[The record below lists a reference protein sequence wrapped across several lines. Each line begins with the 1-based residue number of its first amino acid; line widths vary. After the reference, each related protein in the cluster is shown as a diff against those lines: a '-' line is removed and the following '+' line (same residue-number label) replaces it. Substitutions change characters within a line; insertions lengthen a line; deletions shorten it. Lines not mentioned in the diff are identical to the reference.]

1 MNELLRLPL
10 RYEQDVVLAR
20 QRARD
25 VAALVG
31 VDGGEQTRFAT
42 AVSEIA
48 RNAFRYAR
56 EAMVEIALDPAE
68 TPDRPGSLVV
78 RVRDRGPGIADLP
91 AVLDGRYVSR
101 TGMGLGIVG
110 ARRLVDAFEIQSAPN
125 GTSVVLAKR
134 LPGTSDAGAREAARI
149 AEALARRAPAS
160 PFEELQR
167 QNQELLNTMT
177 ELRARQ
183 LENER
188 LNQEL
193 AETNR
198 GVLALYA
205 ELDARA
211 DYLNRAN
218 ELKTRF
224 LSDLSHELRTPLNAV
239 RNLSRLLLDG
249 YEGPLTEGQVK
260 AIGMMR
266 KSADG
271 LAELVDDWLDIAK
284 IEAGKITMRLA
295 PFDIADVFATMRGL
309 FRPLVTSDAVTL
321 VIDEP
326 PPAVPSILGDEAKV
340 AQILRNFVSNA
351 LKFTER
357 GEVRVWA
364 ECGPGDTVR
373 MSVRD
378 TGIGIAPDDQARIFE
393 EFTQVDSPVQ
403 RRVKGTGLGL
413 PLSRKL
419 ANLLGGDV
427 ELAST
432 PGAGSTFTLVIPR
445 LHPEALGPVADAAGG
460 GRHPAPALRP
470 AAPEAEARHV

>member
-1 MNELLRLPL
+1 MSLLLRIPL

-25 VAALVG
+25 VASLVG
-31 VDGGEQTRFAT
+31 FDGGEQTRFAT

-56 EAMVEIALDPAE
+56 EGIVEIALEPGGA
-68 TPDRPGSLVV
+68 PGSLVV
-78 RVRDRGPGIADLP
+78 QVRDQGPGIPHLP
-91 AVLDGRYVSR
+91 AVLEGRYESQ

-110 ARRLVDAFEIQSAPN
+110 ARRLVDAFEIETGAG
-125 GTSVVLAKR
+125 GTSVVLTKR
-134 LPGTSDAGAREAARI
+134 LPSADGAGPRDAARI
-149 AEALARRAPAS
+149 TEALARRAPAN

-167 QNQELLNTMT
+167 QNQELLGTMA

-183 LENER
+183 LEIER

-211 DYLNRAN
+211 DYLDRAN

-266 KSADG
+266 TSADG

-284 IEAGKITMRLA
+284 IEAGKISLRLA
-295 PFDIADVFATMRGL
+295 PFDVADVFATLRGL
-309 FRPLVTSDAVTL
+309 FRPLVTSDSVTL
-321 VIDEP
+321 AIDDP
-326 PPAVPSILGDEAKV
+326 PPAVLSIIGDEAKV

-364 ECGPGDTVR
+364 DGGPGDTVR
-373 MSVRD
+373 LSVRD

-419 ANLLGGDV
+419 ARLLGGDV
-427 ELAST
+427 ELVST
-432 PGAGSTFTLVIPR
+432 PGAGSVFTLVIPR
-445 LHPEALGPVADAAGG
+445 LHPDALLPVADAMPHEGYPGAARRPPGVKTE
-460 GRHPAPALRP
+460 APRA
-470 AAPEAEARHV
+470 

>member
-1 MNELLRLPL
+1 VTLLLRLPL

-31 VDGGEQTRFAT
+31 FDGGEQTRLAT

-56 EAMVEIALDPAE
+56 EAVVEIALEPAGAA
-68 TPDRPGSLVV
+68 DGPGTLVL
-78 RVRDRGPGIADLP
+78 RVRDQGPGIADLQ
-91 AVLDGRYVSR
+91 AVLDGRYESR

-110 ARRLVDAFEIQSAPN
+110 ARRLVDAFEIESAPS
-125 GTSVVLAKR
+125 GTSVVLTKR
-134 LPGTSDAGAREAARI
+134 LPGTADGGAREAARI
-149 AEALARRAPAS
+149 IEALTRRAPAS

-167 QNQELLNTMT
+167 QNQELLHTMA

-183 LENER
+183 LEIER

-211 DYLNRAN
+211 DYLDRAN

-266 KSADG
+266 RSADG

-295 PFDIADVFATMRGL
+295 PFDTADVFATLRGL
-309 FRPLVTSDAVTL
+309 FRPLVTSESVTL
-321 VIDEP
+321 AIDEP
-326 PPAVPSILGDEAKV
+326 PPGVPTIVGDEAKV

-373 MSVRD
+373 LSVRD
-378 TGIGIAPDDQARIFE
+378 TGIGIAPEDQARIFE

-427 ELAST
+427 LLAST
-432 PGAGSTFTLVIPR
+432 PGAGSVFTLVIPR
-445 LHPEALGPVADAAGG
+445 LPPDSLAPVADG
-460 GRHPAPALRP
+460 
-470 AAPEAEARHV
+470 AAPELYPGAARRPPSPEEARHV

>member
-1 MNELLRLPL
+1 MTTVLRLPL

-20 QRARD
+20 QRVRD
-25 VAALVG
+25 VAAILG
-31 VDGGEQTRFAT
+31 FDGGEQTRFAT

-56 EAMVEIALDPAE
+56 GGAVEIAVEGEPGKV
-68 TPDRPGSLVV
+68 DRQALVV
-78 RVRDRGPGIADLP
+78 RVHDEGPGIADLA
-91 AVLDGRYVSR
+91 AVLEGRYESR

-110 ARRLVDAFEIQSAPN
+110 ARRLVDRFTIESARDR
-125 GTSVVLAKR
+125 GTAVMLAKE
-134 LPGTSDAGAREAARI
+134 LPAAAPAVGPRTLGTLVE
-149 AEALARRAPAS
+149 ELARRTPQS
-160 PFEELQR
+160 PFEEIQR
-167 QNQELLNTMT
+167 QNQELLATMA

-183 LENER
+183 LEVER

-211 DYLNRAN
+211 DYLQRAN

-239 RNLSRLLLDG
+239 RNLARLLLDG
-249 YEGPLTEGQVK
+249 YEGPLTEGQEK

-266 KSADG
+266 RSADG
-271 LAELVDDWLDIAK
+271 LSELVDDWLDIAK
-284 IEAGKITMRLA
+284 IEAGKITVRVSQFEVGDL
-295 PFDIADVFATMRGL
+295 FATLRGL
-309 FRPLVTSDAVTL
+309 FRPLVTSDGVTL
-321 VIDEP
+321 VIEEP
-326 PPAVPSILGDEAKV
+326 TDVPALVGDEAKV

-351 LKFTER
+351 LKFTEH

-364 ECGPGDTVR
+364 ERSAADVVR
-373 MSVRD
+373 IHVRD
-378 TGIGIAPDDQARIFE
+378 TGIGIDEADQERIFE
-393 EFTQVDSPVQ
+393 EFSQVESPVQ

-419 ANLLGGDV
+419 ARLLGGEV
-427 ELAST
+427 LLESAM
-432 PGAGSTFTLVIPR
+432 GRGSTFTLLIPR
-445 LHPEALGPVADAAGG
+445 EYAERSADTGETRLPQAGVPDEV
-460 GRHPAPALRP
+460 RRA
-470 AAPEAEARHV
+470 